1 MHTSSQR
8 LILRL
13 VHTCAMCALLS
24 RMKVQLLAKQPT
36 LLPLLIFLAMT
47 LQEIICHDL
56 ILPFYIFFLTY
67 VDSN

>member
-1 MHTSSQR
+1 
-8 LILRL
+8 
-13 VHTCAMCALLS
+13 
-24 RMKVQLLAKQPT
+24 MKVQLLAKQPT
-36 LLPLLIFLAMT
+36 LLPLLVFLAMT

>member
-8 LILRL
+8 LILGL

-24 RMKVQLLAKQPT
+24 RMKVQFLAKQPT
-36 LLPLLIFLAMT
+36 LLPLLVFFAMT